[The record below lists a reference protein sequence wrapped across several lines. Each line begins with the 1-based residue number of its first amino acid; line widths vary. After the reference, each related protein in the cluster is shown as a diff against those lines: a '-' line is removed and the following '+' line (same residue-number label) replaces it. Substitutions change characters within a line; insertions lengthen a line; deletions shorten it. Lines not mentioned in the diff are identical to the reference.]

1 MTSGTYKPT
10 PMAFKLKELEP
21 QKQNKIYVFYLRR
34 VLLFPVIHS
43 LQSFMRI
50 FKDIDAPRKQVNN
63 IFKVIPYPPTKFQ
76 GLPNF
81 RANVVQ
87 EVLQSQTYISIILVL
102 FQGKRS
108 ETTLSS

>member
-1 MTSGTYKPT
+1 MSILMTSSGTYKPT
-10 PMAFKLKELEP
+10 LITCKLKELEP

-50 FKDIDAPRKQVNN
+50 FKDMDAPKKQVNN
-63 IFKVIPYPPTKFQ
+63 ILKVIPYPPKFQ

-87 EVLQSQTYISIILVL
+87 EVLQSQT
-102 FQGKRS
+102 
-108 ETTLSS
+108 

>member
-1 MTSGTYKPT
+1 MSILMTSSGTYKPT
-10 PMAFKLKELEP
+10 LITCKLKELEP

-50 FKDIDAPRKQVNN
+50 FKDMDAPKKQVNN
-63 IFKVIPYPPTKFQ
+63 ILKVIPYPPTKFQ
-76 GLPNF
+76 GLQNF

-87 EVLQSQTYISIILVL
+87 EVLQSQT
-102 FQGKRS
+102 
-108 ETTLSS
+108 

>member
-1 MTSGTYKPT
+1 MSILMTSSGTYKPT
-10 PMAFKLKELEP
+10 PMTCKLKELEP

-50 FKDIDAPRKQVNN
+50 FKDMDAPKKQVNN
-63 IFKVIPYPPTKFQ
+63 ILKVIPYPPTKFQ

-87 EVLQSQTYISIILVL
+87 EVLQNQT
-102 FQGKRS
+102 
-108 ETTLSS
+108 